1 MAARSVRWRGFGLT
15 VEVPERVA
23 ARLRRRSRTASG
35 VGGSR
40 QVLQLGDPPVIQ
52 VEKHPPEQAMRFFY
66 NPEHDPVA
74 TGLDPANFGIPLG
87 AARTLTDDPVEADEI
102 ASVIWYHT
110 IELPNGVVTPGEY
123 DHRPLLPHYGLPD
136 DLTGQ
141 RALDVGTNNGFWAF
155 EMERRGATVA
165 AVDVDMISELD
176 FPPGVREVIREKGI
190 DIPVGRGFAVAH
202 KLLGSRVEKVVSN
215 IYDMDPATIGTFDF
229 VHIADLL
236 LHLREP
242 LRALERVRAVTTG
255 RALIVDVFDPDER
268 PGHTAYLGG
277 WEGVRW
283 WWPSLATLT
292 QMVLDAGF
300 SRVRVE
306 RVFNLAHAAGSGPWR
321 AVLHAEP

>member
-1 MAARSVRWRGFGLT
+1 MPARSLRWRGFGLT

-23 ARLRRRSRTASG
+23 ARLRRRSPTKPEVDGSG
-35 VGGSR
+35 QMLR
-40 QVLQLGDPPVIQ
+40 LADAPVIQ
-52 VEKHPPEQAMRFFY
+52 IEKHPPEQALRFFY
-66 NPEHDPVA
+66 NPDHDPAA
-74 TGLDPANFGIPLG
+74 TGLDPAHFRIPLDV
-87 AARTLTDDPVEADEI
+87 ARTLTDDPTEAEEI

-110 IELPNGVVTPGEY
+110 IELPHGVVTPGEY

-155 EMERRGATVA
+155 ELERRGAIVSAT
-165 AVDVDMISELD
+165 DVGMISELD
-176 FPPGVREVIREKGI
+176 FPAGGRELIDERAI

-202 KLLGSRVEKVVSN
+202 KLLGSKVERLVSN

-242 LRALERVRAVTTG
+242 LRALERVRAVTAG
-255 RALIVDVFDPDER
+255 RTLIVDVFDPDE
-268 PGHTAYLGG
+268 PSGHTSYLGG
-277 WEGVRW
+277 WDGVRW
-283 WWPSLATLT
+283 WWPSLDTLS

-306 RVFNLAHAAGSGPWR
+306 RVFNLAHAAGPGPWR
-321 AVLHAEP
+321 AVLHAEV